1 MTPFTLPYLHFD
13 VFTGA
18 PFEGN
23 QLAVFLDTPDIPAE
37 LMQRIAAEMAFSE
50 STFVFP
56 PEGPGDVRMRIF
68 TPGEELPMAGHPTIG
83 TTFALAHEGRI
94 PHGRETFVFE
104 LGVGPIEVAL
114 EWDARALSFAWMTQ
128 LVPTFGPAAS
138 NPDAFL
144 ASAGVDPSDVHPGLP
159 AQVVSCGLPFL
170 FLPLRTRAAVDA
182 VQIDKRAL
190 GRAFDAAGIDEV
202 PLFVFTTG
210 PGAGDE
216 TAYSRMLAP
225 GFGISEDPATGS
237 ASGPL
242 GCYMLQHGLI
252 TAAEAR
258 RIVSLQGVAMGRPSR
273 IHISIDS
280 DNGRITRVR
289 VGGEAVLVG
298 RGEILLAG

>member
-1 MTPFTLPYLHFD
+1 MTPSTLPYLHFD

-18 PFEGN
+18 RFEGN
-23 QLAVFLDTPDIPAE
+23 QLAVFLDVPEIPPE

-56 PEGPGDVRMRIF
+56 AEGPGDVRMRIF
-68 TPGEELPMAGHPTIG
+68 TPGEELPMAGHPTNG
-83 TTFALAHEGRI
+83 TTFALAQEGRI

-104 LGVGPIEVAL
+104 LGIGPTEVAL
-114 EWDARALSFAWMTQ
+114 EWNAGGLSFAWMTQ

-138 NPDAFL
+138 NPAAFL
-144 ASAGVDPSDVHPGLP
+144 ASAGIDPADVHPGLP

-170 FLPLRTRAAVDA
+170 FLPLRTRDAVDA
-182 VQIDKRAL
+182 VQVDRRAL
-190 GRAFDAAGIDEV
+190 TRAFDDAGIDEV
-202 PLFVFTTG
+202 PLFVFTTEQD
-210 PGAGDE
+210 AGDE

-242 GCYMLQHGLI
+242 GCYMLQHGMI
-252 TAAEAR
+252 TAAEAQR
-258 RIVSLQGVAMGRPSR
+258 VVSLQGVAMGRPSR
-273 IHISIDS
+273 IHVSIDS
-280 DNGRITRVR
+280 DKGRITRVR

-298 RGEILLAG
+298 RGEILVS